1 MSNAAVLQKLQN
13 ALTRRDTL
21 RSTKTNALRLVDGVI
36 DGFPEIEIDDFAG
49 RWLISTRR
57 EAHPEVQSI
66 AEAALKLGAASVYF
80 KQLGDKTAPAHVAGD
95 TAFNPFEVVENGLRY
110 AIDFTAGYSQGI
122 FLDQRDNRLA
132 LRQMAAQREVLN
144 CFAYTCAFGVSAAAG
159 GAHTVNL
166 DLSKSYLTWGRRNY
180 SLNGL
185 DDKTHDFLFGDVFE
199 WLRRFAKKGR
209 RFDIVILDP
218 PTFSR
223 DAKGKVFR
231 VEDDFG
237 ELMNLAESVLN
248 HQGTILAT
256 TNQRSLFPATFES
269 LALSGLSNPG
279 EWQVT
284 RKPMPPD
291 FRGAPYLKTLWFTR

>member
-1 MSNAAVLQKLQN
+1 VLQKLKD
-13 ALTRRDTL
+13 AFARRKAL
-21 RSTKTNALRLVDGVI
+21 RSSPTNALRLVDGDI

-49 RWLISTRR
+49 RWLISTRQDDIPR
-57 EAHPEVQSI
+57 VQDI
-66 AEAALKLGAASVYF
+66 AKAALELGATSVYL
-80 KQLGDKTAPAHVAGD
+80 KQRGDKTAPTHLGGE
-95 TAFNPFEVVENGLRY
+95 TAPDPFVILENDLRY
-110 AIDFTAGYSQGI
+110 EIDYRTGYSQGI

-132 LRQMAAQREVLN
+132 IRQMSNQREVLN
-144 CFAYTCAFGVSAAAG
+144 CFAYTCAFGVSAASG

-180 SLNGL
+180 ALNGL
-185 DDKTHDFLFGDVFE
+185 DDNAHDFLFGDVFE

-237 ELMNLAESVLN
+237 ELVSLAESVLAD
-248 HQGTILAT
+248 HGTILAT

-269 LALSGLSNPG
+269 LARSGLSNPDA
-279 EWQVT
+279 WQIT

-291 FRGAPYLKTLWFTR
+291 FRGDPYLKTLWFTR